1 MASQCAPWHPRNE
14 APTTYDDW
22 VRSDKFH
29 NDHLLP
35 HDAALEFALENSIK
49 SGLGM
54 IAVSRAQGKLL
65 NLLAKSI
72 RARKIV
78 EVGTLGGYAAIW
90 MAKALPAD
98 GELITIEISEET
110 VKIARENIENAG
122 LSGKIKVI
130 IHGAGIDVLPTLGP
144 DESFDLAFLDAD
156 KESNLEYFK
165 EAKRLVRKGGVVIV
179 DNAVRNAKVAN
190 LADTSPSAE
199 GMRRLLA
206 YLKTDTSV
214 EATTIGTAGEQ
225 GYDGFL
231 YAYKL

>member
-1 MASQCAPWHPRNE
+1 MTSQPAPWHPRTE

-22 VRSDKFH
+22 ARSDQYH

-49 SGLGM
+49 GGLRP
-54 IAVSRAQGKLL
+54 ISVSRAQGRLL
-65 NLLAKSI
+65 NLLVKSL

-90 MAKALPAD
+90 MGKALPAD
-98 GELITIEISEET
+98 GELTTIEISEET
-110 VKIARENIENAG
+110 VKIARESIENAG

-130 IHGAGIDVLPTLGP
+130 HGAGVDVLPTLGP

-165 EAKRLVRKGGVVIV
+165 EAKRLVRKGGVIIV
-179 DNAVRNAKVAN
+179 DNVVRNAEVADP
-190 LADTSPSAE
+190 ADTSSGSE
-199 GMRRLLA
+199 GVRRLLA
-206 YLKTDTSV
+206 HLKTDTSV
-214 EATTIGTAGEQ
+214 EAVTTGTVGDK